1 LPTVPCSSQQ
11 QPGQNAPE
19 LGFNSSCQQCLAERE
34 EARGGFQ
41 GETSFC
47 PETEVQQYKGREYS
61 PEREERG
68 QLSMATSILST
79 KALVENCD
87 ELEPRGGRVT
97 DPQPGRTYECEDICR
112 KGAMLGFSTMG
123 ITFIMGGYLM
133 LGAVIFSGLEGGGV
147 GQMPSLQAAHGRSS
161 PTVMNSTT
169 LLRTLPSEVNEYLD
183 RLREHTVNKL
193 WEMTEKMNILY
204 PANWTRGAAEEM
216 LSFQAQLSRRLAAE
230 MMVRQQ
236 AMPASTLPYSQH
248 EPRDWDIPRGLLYS
262 LTLITTIGSGCEGV
276 ESGLGR
282 LASLCYLVVG
292 LPLMVLYLKRL
303 GSILANAVRCFCC
316 NFPQSRNTLGRGKD
330 KLMMTSQQGQQHGR
344 RSSSDP
350 DWSVVVGSPR
360 PQPKERP
367 AVAGPCL
374 ICVFL
379 LLSYISCSAVLV
391 ARIQSWSFFDAFYFC
406 FMTLFT
412 VGLGGLS
419 PNQAS
424 LTICVLYIFIGLIL
438 VSTCWHIFHE
448 EVLQKLQELDSAK
461 RDRKARGRGGG
472 AEWMEENKTGPTHS

>member
-1 LPTVPCSSQQ
+1 MPSSQ
-11 QPGQNAPE
+11 A
-19 LGFNSSCQQCLAERE
+19 
-34 EARGGFQ
+34 
-41 GETSFC
+41 THD
-47 PETEVQQYKGREYS
+47 GR
-61 PEREERG
+61 
-68 QLSMATSILST
+68 
-79 KALVENCD
+79 N
-87 ELEPRGGRVT
+87 
-97 DPQPGRTYECEDICR
+97 
-112 KGAMLGFSTMG
+112 
-123 ITFIMGGYLM
+123 
-133 LGAVIFSGLEGGGV
+133 
-147 GQMPSLQAAHGRSS
+147 S

-169 LLRTLPSEVNEYLD
+169 LLGTLPSEVNEYLD
-183 RLREHTVNKL
+183 RLREHTVTKL

-204 PANWTRGAAEEM
+204 PANWTRGAAEEI

-236 AMPASTLPYSQH
+236 AVPASTLPYSQH

-262 LTLITTIGSGCEGV
+262 LALITTIGSGCEGV

-282 LASLCYLVVG
+282 LASLIYLVVG
-292 LPLMVLYLKRL
+292 LPLMILYLKRL
-303 GSILANAVRCFCC
+303 GSVLANAVRCICC
-316 NFPQSRNTLGRGKD
+316 NFPQSRSRNTLGRDKEKMLITSGGQGGQGGQGKH
-330 KLMMTSQQGQQHGR
+330 HGR

-350 DWSVVVGSPR
+350 NWSAVVGSPR
-360 PQPKERP
+360 PQTKERP

-374 ICVFL
+374 ICIFL

-438 VSTCWHIFHE
+438 VSTCWHIFHQ
-448 EVLQKLQELDSAK
+448 EVVLKLQELDSAK
-461 RDRKARGRGGG
+461 RDGKLARRGRGGE
-472 AEWMEENKTGPTHS
+472 EWKEENKTGNLHS